1 MYTGRPLCAGSRAC
15 VCYGG
20 VERRDDPQA
29 SISHLAEEKSSKNS
43 RIPLP
48 LDTASPSPSPLLLL
62 LVFSTR
68 GRYRRTLWYIRGT
81 THMHKFPL
89 PSFIHAS
96 LLFPPPSSS
105 PPSPASP
112 STDRPARH
120 HHSYNS
126 ARCKLHNLV
135 TVSPGIVLSRT
146 IPLS

>member
-29 SISHLAEEKSSKNS
+29 SISYLAEEKSSKNS

-48 LDTASPSPSPLLLL
+48 LDTASPSPLLFLL
-62 LVFSTR
+62 ILSTR

-105 PPSPASP
+105 PLLP
-112 STDRPARH
+112 RPPIVPRAITTVIIPRGA
-120 HHSYNS
+120 NS
-126 ARCKLHNLV
+126 
-135 TVSPGIVLSRT
+135 I
-146 IPLS
+146 I